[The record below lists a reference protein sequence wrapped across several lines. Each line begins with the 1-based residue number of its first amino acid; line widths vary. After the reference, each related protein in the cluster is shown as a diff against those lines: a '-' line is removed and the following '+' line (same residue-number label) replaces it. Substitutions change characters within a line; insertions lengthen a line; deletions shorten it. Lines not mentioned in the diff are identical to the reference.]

1 MGASVV
7 ASLRSVFLANG
18 LVLPALARCWHPSG
32 MQIAL
37 GSRVQGQLTHS
48 SPGSDLV
55 SGNQPGRVGLGTS
68 KEREDLT
75 DARASTY

>member
-1 MGASVV
+1 MGACSCCRRRNETR
-7 ASLRSVFLANG
+7 LNRSDRAFA
-18 LVLPALARCWHPSG
+18 P
-32 MQIAL
+32 
-37 GSRVQGQLTHS
+37 QGQLTHS